1 MRDFVVPF
9 FLAAATGILS
19 GWGVGG
25 GTLLT
30 VCMTL
35 LIGVDHR
42 QAQAVNLL
50 FFLPTAALSL
60 WFHRKNGLV
69 DSGVWKQAALPGTVA
84 ALLGA
89 AAALT
94 MDVSVLRRPFGIF
107 LLINGALMLRGA
119 GKKERDNP
127 SK

>member
-1 MRDFVVPF
+1 MTEFLLPF
-9 FLAAATGILS
+9 LLATATGVLT

-35 LIGVDHR
+35 LLGIDHR

-50 FFLPTAALSL
+50 FFLPTAALGL
-60 WFHRKNGLV
+60 WFHRKRGLV
-69 DSGVWKQAALPGTVA
+69 DREVWAQSAVPGTAA

-89 AAALT
+89 LGALAV
-94 MDVSVLRRPFGIF
+94 DVSLLRRPFGIL
-107 LLINGALMLRGA
+107 LLINGAMLLRGA
-119 GKKERDNP
+119 KNTGGTGGGQ
-127 SK
+127 

>member
-1 MRDFVVPF
+1 MDFVVPF
-9 FLAAATGILS
+9 LLAAALGVLS

-35 LIGVDHR
+35 LLGIDHR

-69 DSGVWKQAALPGTVA
+69 DSRVWKQAALPGTAA
-84 ALLGA
+84 ALVGA
-89 AAALT
+89 AAAL
-94 MDVSVLRRPFGIF
+94 MVDVSVLRRPFGIF

-119 GKKERDNP
+119 GKKEQDIP
-127 SK
+127 GK

>member
-1 MRDFVVPF
+1 MDFVVPF
-9 FLAAATGILS
+9 LLAAVLGVLS

-35 LIGVDHR
+35 FIGIDHR

-69 DSGVWKQAALPGTVA
+69 DAEVWKQAALPGTIA
-84 ALLGA
+84 AVLGA
-89 AAALT
+89 AAALM

-119 GKKERDNP
+119 ARKEQDRYQ
-127 SK
+127 K

>member
-1 MRDFVVPF
+1 MMQALIL
-9 FLAAATGILS
+9 FLLSAATGILS

-35 LIGVDHR
+35 LLGIEHR
-42 QAQAVNLL
+42 TAQAVNLL

-60 WFHRKNGLV
+60 WFHRKNDLIAR
-69 DSGVWKQAALPGTVA
+69 DVWLRCAAPGTLA

-89 AAALT
+89 LLALAI
-94 MDVSVLRRPFGIF
+94 DLSFLRKLFGGF
-107 LLINGALMLRGA
+107 LIYSAISMLKSA
-119 GKKERDNP
+119 KKY
-127 SK
+127 